1 MIPEHLIIE
10 HIEKLP
16 ENIKKV
22 IFSLPWE
29 DRTREI
35 AKKYSLTPEQTESL
49 VDVVT
54 CALVGLE
61 KEAEMANHIIS
72 DLGISKLLTGQ
83 ILLDL
88 DKRVFDLV
96 LNALD
101 QNTKAAPAQEPAQ
114 TEPNIP
120 PIPPQPT
127 PSPTPVPTPT
137 TQTTSIPVQKP
148 VNVPRFN
155 LNQEASA
162 QPNNQTPKTPPQAE
176 TPKYTVDPY
185 REPLS

>member
-1 MIPEHLIIE
+1 MIPEHLIIK

-54 CALVGLE
+54 CTLVGLE
-61 KEAEMANHIIS
+61 KEAEMANHITN

-96 LNALD
+96 LSALD
-101 QNTKAAPAQEPAQ
+101 QNTKTTLAQEPTQ

-120 PIPPQPT
+120 PIPPKPT
-127 PSPTPVPTPT
+127 PPTPVSPPA
-137 TQTTSIPVQKP
+137 TQMTSAPVQKP

-162 QPNNQTPKTPPQAE
+162 QPNIQTPKIPPQVE
-176 TPKYTVDPY
+176 TPRYTSDPY
-185 REPLS
+185 REPII